1 MSSEQLST
9 KEDFTQYASS
19 MRSRVSTVSIIQ
31 DVTILVYTDPL
42 FEDLDDRDFRDL
54 TLEILED
61 AEVL

>member
-19 MRSRVSTVSIIQ
+19 MRSRASTVSIIQ
-31 DVTILVYTDPL
+31 DITILVYTDPL
-42 FEDLDDRDFRDL
+42 FEDLDDRVFRDL